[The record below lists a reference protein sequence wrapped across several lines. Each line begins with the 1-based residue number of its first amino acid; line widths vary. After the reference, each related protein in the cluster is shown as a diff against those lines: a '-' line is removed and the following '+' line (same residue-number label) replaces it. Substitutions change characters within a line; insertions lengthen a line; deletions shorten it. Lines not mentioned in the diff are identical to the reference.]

1 MKLNEYTVEDPAL
14 EWFAA
19 PDYAADLQDEAVK
32 TVLAQ
37 AELLSAGWA
46 EG

>member
-1 MKLNEYTVEDPAL
+1 MKLNEPIVEEAAL

-19 PDYAADLQDEAVK
+19 LGYAADLQDEAVT

-37 AELLSAGWA
+37 AELLWA
-46 EG
+46 QWA